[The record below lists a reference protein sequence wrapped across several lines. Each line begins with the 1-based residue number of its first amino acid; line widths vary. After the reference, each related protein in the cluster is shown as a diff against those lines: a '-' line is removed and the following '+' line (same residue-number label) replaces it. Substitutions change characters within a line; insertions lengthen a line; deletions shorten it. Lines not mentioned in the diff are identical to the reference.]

1 MVELIFD
8 QVYYQYPKAKKE
20 TLCGVS
26 AVFPAGRT
34 TSIVGQSGAGK
45 STLLYLISGLDTP
58 KSGEI
63 RLDGKVL
70 QVKDLDDY
78 RRNTV
83 ATISQSYLLFPTRTA
98 LENVMY
104 PMQLAKTDKQEA
116 IGEARKYLLSVGI
129 SEELHDR
136 FPSKLSGGEQQRV
149 AIARCLAAHSPIIA
163 ADEPTGNLD
172 EENARE
178 VMRILTDLAHNYG
191 KTVIIVTHDRVLAE
205 ETDIQY
211 RLAYGKLLEVRTD
224 DDNVNLDI

>member
-1 MVELIFD
+1 MAELIFD
-8 QVYYQYPKAKKE
+8 QVHYQYPKAKKE

-26 AVFPAGRT
+26 AAFLAGKT

-58 KSGEI
+58 KAGEV
-63 RLDGKVL
+63 RLDGKEL
-70 QVKDLDDY
+70 LAKDLDDY
-78 RRNTV
+78 RRNIV
-83 ATISQSYLLFPTRTA
+83 ATISQSYLLFPTRTV

-104 PMQLAKTDKQEA
+104 PMQLAKMDKKA
-116 IGEARKYLLSVGI
+116 TVAEAREHLLSVGI
-129 SEELHDR
+129 VKELHDR
-136 FPSKLSGGEQQRV
+136 LPSKLSGGEQQRV

-178 VMRILTDLAHNYG
+178 VMRILTDLAHNNG

-205 ETDIQY
+205 QTDWQY
-211 RLAYGKLLEVRTD
+211 RLEYGKLNKIRCR
-224 DDNVNLDI
+224 

>member
-1 MVELIFD
+1 MAELIFD
-8 QVYYQYPKAKKE
+8 QVHYQYPKAKKE
-20 TLCGVS
+20 TLCGVN
-26 AVFPAGRT
+26 AVFLAEKT

-58 KSGEI
+58 KSGEV
-63 RLDGKVL
+63 RLDGKEL
-70 QVKDLDDY
+70 QAKDLDSY

-83 ATISQSYLLFPTRTA
+83 ATISQSYLLFPTRTV

-104 PMQLAKTDKQEA
+104 PMQLAKMDKKA
-116 IGEARKYLLSVGI
+116 AVKEAREHLLSVGI
-129 SEELHDR
+129 EKELHDR
-136 FPSKLSGGEQQRV
+136 LPSKLSGGEQQRV

-178 VMRILTDLAHNYG
+178 VMRILTDLAHNQG

-205 ETDIQY
+205 QTDWQY
-211 RLAYGKLLEVRTD
+211 RLEYGKLHKIRSKC
-224 DDNVNLDI
+224 